1 MLVLCELYILN
12 PQEYQVTQKKGS
24 MDVYNM
30 YMGDCSAYSPR
41 QSMYR
46 DYEKFPYGSLE
57 RNSNPQKSY
66 YAMVQGKY

>member
-1 MLVLCELYILN
+1 
-12 PQEYQVTQKKGS
+12 

-30 YMGDCSAYSPR
+30 YLGDCSVYSYR
-41 QSMYR
+41 QTYR

-66 YAMVQGKY
+66 YAIVQGKICNEVKMCKL